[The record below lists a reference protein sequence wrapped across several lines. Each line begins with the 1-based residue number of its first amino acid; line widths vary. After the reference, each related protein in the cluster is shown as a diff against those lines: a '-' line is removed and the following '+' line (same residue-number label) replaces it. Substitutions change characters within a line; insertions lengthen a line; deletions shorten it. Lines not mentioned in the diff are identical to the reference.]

1 VSLHGLTCWAE
12 VTTLEACLTITC
24 GIDWAE
30 AHHDVALVDEAGKLV
45 AKRRISDDVQ
55 GYRRLLELLAEAGDS
70 ADEPIPVAIETA
82 RGLLIACLRTSGRKV
97 YSINPMAVARY
108 RERHTV
114 ARAKSDHAD
123 AVALANILRTD
134 ADAHR
139 PLPADSELVQAI
151 AVLARAQQDA
161 AWNRGQLSN
170 QLRSH
175 LKQYFP
181 AALAAFQVRGVGLDS
196 REARA
201 VLAAAPGPAAAA
213 KLSAARL
220 ASVLRTAGRQ
230 RNIDAWAQRL
240 RAIFTGEYLHQM
252 PAVEQAMGRQ
262 TAALIMQ
269 LDAACR
275 AADDLAAAAA
285 AAFAEHQDAE
295 ILTSFPGIGPVTG
308 ARVLG
313 EIGDDRARF
322 RDARGLKSYAG
333 SAPITVAS
341 GKSLIV
347 RNRKVKNQRLAAAG
361 YVWIFGALPT
371 PEIKEHYDR
380 RRAAGDRHAAAMR
393 NLFNRLLGCL
403 HHCLQTGQTFDMD
416 KAFPLPE
423 PRLEPAAA

>member
-1 VSLHGLTCWAE
+1 
-12 VTTLEACLTITC
+12 LTITC

-30 AHHDVALVDEAGKLV
+30 DHHDVALVDEAGKLV
-45 AKRRISDDVQ
+45 AKRRIGDDVQ
-55 GYRRLLELLAEAGDS
+55 GYRRLLELLAESGDS

-82 RGLLIACLRTSGRKV
+82 RGLLIACLRTTGRKV

-175 LKQYFP
+175 LKQYYP
-181 AALAAFQVRGVGLDS
+181 AALVAFQVRGVGLDS

-201 VLAAAPGPAAAA
+201 VLAVAPDHASAAR
-213 KLSAARL
+213 LSEARL
-220 ASVLRTAGRQ
+220 ASVLRAAGRQ
-230 RNIDAWAQRL
+230 RNIDAWAHRL
-240 RAIFTGEYLHQM
+240 RVIFTGEYLHQL

-262 TAALIMQ
+262 TAALMMQ

-275 AADDLAAAAA
+275 AADDLAEAAA
-285 AAFAEHQDAE
+285 AAFAEHPDAE

-341 GKSLIV
+341 GKSLVV

-371 PEIKEHYDR
+371 PEIKQQYDR

-403 HHCLQTGQTFDMD
+403 HRCLQTGQTFDMD
-416 KAFPLPE
+416 KAFPLPK
-423 PRLEPAAA
+423 PHLEPVAA